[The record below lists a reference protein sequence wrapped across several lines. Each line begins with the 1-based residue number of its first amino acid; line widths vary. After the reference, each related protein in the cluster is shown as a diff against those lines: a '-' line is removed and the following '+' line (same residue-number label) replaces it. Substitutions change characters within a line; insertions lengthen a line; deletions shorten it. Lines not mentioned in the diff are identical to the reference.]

1 MVALDPATTGG
12 RGESAAASHPFDPR
26 VLEDFVEPF
35 GGRVYCHAPSS
46 VPFEVR
52 RLARPDDG
60 RDRWGAPGE
69 RTIYLAGDPAVAL
82 AEYARNREPGA
93 PAEETRIVRLR
104 LRAVSVLD
112 LRRSSVAVAAGVP
125 PAARHVGDREVARR
139 VSRQVRTGVQCEG
152 LLVPSMAFL
161 DRTDRFNVVL
171 FVERLGVELE
181 SILCDAEEVGRL
193 RMDG

>member
-1 MVALDPATTGG
+1 MVALGSVTTGG
-12 RGESAAASHPFDPR
+12 RGDPAAAHPFDPR
-26 VLEDFVEPF
+26 MLEDFVEPF
-35 GGRVYCHAPSS
+35 GGRVYCHVPTS

-60 RDRWGAPGE
+60 RDRWGTPGE

-82 AEYARNREPGA
+82 AEYARNRDPGA
-93 PAEETRIVRLR
+93 PGEESRIIGLR

-125 PAARHVGDREVARR
+125 PASRRVGDREIARR
-139 VSRQVRTGVQCEG
+139 VSRQVRAGVQCDG

-193 RMDG
+193 RIDG